1 VSDAGVDPTA
11 LVRSLRRLPGAL
23 AAAWRRSLQFKT
35 VVVTVGLTGLAVF
48 IAGAYMSVSIGND
61 LFQSRLD
68 QVLADSARAQL
79 AAQRTFDAAVTGE
92 TVSLDSVMGSARN
105 DIATVSS
112 SRLITVYRVVGQ
124 EFDPAAPQDFES
136 PGLDADVISEDLRE
150 EVTASD
156 DGQWWQSVQLAGDGG
171 GAPGIIVGQRVT
183 VPGAGDYELYMGY
196 DLSDQ
201 EETLQFVQRTLFV
214 AGLALL
220 ALVGAVTWV
229 VVRIVVLPIRVAAE
243 TSQKLAAGE
252 LEVRIDQRGDDEIA
266 TLARSFNAMADSLQS
281 RIRELAELSL
291 VQQRFVSDVSHE
303 LRTPLTTIRLAGD
316 VLFDQRDDF
325 APATARTAELLHTQV
340 ERFELLLADLLE
352 ISRYDA
358 GSAELETEPTS
369 IARLAEDSVEEMEEL
384 ARQHGSDLRL
394 VAPGGYTEVDVDP
407 RRIRRIVRNLVG
419 NAIEH
424 GEGRPIVVSVDS
436 SEDAVALGVRDYG
449 FGMEEQHAERV
460 FDRFWRADPS
470 RRRTIG
476 GTGLGLSIAMSDTL
490 LHGGRLEVWS
500 RPGEGSLFRLTLP
513 RSQGAT
519 PGASPIPLPPLD
531 AGDREEKP

>member
-1 VSDAGVDPTA
+1 
-11 LVRSLRRLPGAL
+11 
-23 AAAWRRSLQFKT
+23 
-35 VVVTVGLTGLAVF
+35 
-48 IAGAYMSVSIGND
+48 MSVSIGND

-68 QVLADSARAQL
+68 QVLVDSARAQL
-79 AAQRTFDAAVTGE
+79 AAQRTFDAAETGDA
-92 TVSLDSVMGSARN
+92 VNLDSVMGSARN

-112 SRLITVYRVVGQ
+112 SRMITVYRVPGQ
-124 EFDPAAPQDFES
+124 DFDPAAPQDFES
-136 PGLDADVISEDLRE
+136 PGLDAAVISPELRE
-150 EVTASD
+150 AVSENAE
-156 DGQWWQSVQLAGDGG
+156 GQWWQSVGFSGSATGS
-171 GAPGIIVGQRVT
+171 PGIVVGQRVT

-220 ALVGAVTWV
+220 ALVGAVAWV
-229 VVRIVVLPIRVAAE
+229 VVRIVVRPIREAAE
-243 TSQKLAAGE
+243 TSERLAAGE
-252 LEVRIDQRGDDEIA
+252 LEVRIDRTGDDEIA
-266 TLARSFNAMADSLQS
+266 TLARSFNEMADTLQS

-316 VLFDQRDDF
+316 VLYDQRDDF

-369 IARLAEDSVEEMEEL
+369 IARLAEESVEEMRDL
-384 ARQHGSDLRL
+384 ARQHGSELLL

-424 GEGRPIVVSVDS
+424 GEGRPVVVSVDS
-436 SEDAVALGVRDYG
+436 SEGAVALGVRDYG
-449 FGMEEQHAERV
+449 LGMKEEYTERV

-476 GTGLGLSIAMSDTL
+476 GTGLGLSIAMSDTR
-490 LHGGRLEVWS
+490 LHGGSLDVWS
-500 RPGEGSLFRLTLP
+500 RPGLGSLFRLTLP
-513 RSQGAT
+513 RV
-519 PGASPIPLPPLD
+519 PGGPLGTSPLSLPPTDTEPPVTVPDD
-531 AGDREEKP
+531 AVSGRQDGSS